1 MRTLL
6 DKLEVVNEKLNEEL
20 EDSHGDTDKMRTV
33 FEKRIE
39 YDLYKRFLK
48 DDNLTDRIDRLTVEN
63 KRMDGEPPPKS
74 NKRWSYVADL
84 RELTRRVHRLEKA
97 AQLEQCLTIYKR

>member
-1 MRTLL
+1 MRTA
-6 DKLEVVNEKLNEEL
+6 
-20 EDSHGDTDKMRTV
+20 

-63 KRMDGEPPPKS
+63 KRMDGEPPSKF
-74 NKRWSYVADL
+74 NNRDGV
-84 RELTRRVHRLEKA
+84 T
-97 AQLEQCLTIYKR
+97 

>member
-1 MRTLL
+1 MEIQTRFVTA
-6 DKLEVVNEKLNEEL
+6 
-20 EDSHGDTDKMRTV
+20 

-63 KRMDGEPPPKS
+63 KRMDGEPPSKF
-74 NKRWSYVADL
+74 NNRDGV
-84 RELTRRVHRLEKA
+84 T
-97 AQLEQCLTIYKR
+97 